1 MNEGME
7 IFKGCDFLFFGIFLI
22 KKSFYLIKKKKKS
35 QNLFENLIFQ

>member
-22 KKSFYLIKKKKKS
+22 KKRFFYKIKKKS

>member
-22 KKSFYLIKKKKKS
+22 KKRFYLIKK
-35 QNLFENLIFQ
+35 NHRIFLKI